1 MPRPILTVFF
11 CAVTLIVA
19 AQTMPPDAEKQLAHD
34 IYKEFVEIQ
43 SGFTTG
49 STTPVA
55 EAAAARLRAAGFP
68 ESDIFVGGAN
78 PKKHNLV
85 VRYHGTGAAKPIL
98 LIAHE
103 DVVEA
108 KREDWSTDPFQLIE
122 KDGYFYGRGRADDKA
137 QAAVWIANLIRYQRE
152 GFKPD
157 RDIIVALTADEEG
170 GGPYNG
176 VQWLIKNKREL
187 IDAGLRLNEG
197 GGGGEGAGKKISNDL
212 QVSEKYVINY
222 A

>member
-1 MPRPILTVFF
+1 
-11 CAVTLIVA
+11 
-19 AQTMPPDAEKQLAHD
+19 MPPPADQKLAHD
-34 IYKEFVEIQ
+34 IYKDFVEIQ

-55 EAAAARLRAAGFP
+55 ETAAARLWAAGFP

-98 LIAHE
+98 LLAHE

-122 KDGYFYGRGRADDKA
+122 KTATFTDAE
-137 QAAVWIANLIRYQRE
+137 QATTRRRPRC
-152 GFKPD
+152 GS
-157 RDIIVALTADEEG
+157 RT
-170 GGPYNG
+170 
-176 VQWLIKNKREL
+176 
-187 IDAGLRLNEG
+187 
-197 GGGGEGAGKKISNDL
+197 
-212 QVSEKYVINY
+212 
-222 A
+222 